1 MSCYRLKVLGN
12 QYPVHIY
19 VYAEKQG
26 QATICITRP
35 SWENAILFGY
45 CKRKLFHVMQSI
57 NTHRNSD
64 KLALRQLLLW
74 KCGNYCRAWLCA
86 ATSWILAESRPVFEH
101 APRSEEDNS
110 LFSMKVG
117 PFGLKR
123 RLGVKGI
130 LDLLQSIGVDTKGL
144 SGLFGEVNIG
154 LLHTTE
160 LTRHSPFSFD
170 GALLV
175 FSSRVLWSEVFLL
188 AAGGSALL
196 KQVPIVAPKERSLSF
211 LSKKN
216 ATRGDWIVF
225 TCRGWPDKSLSD
237 LKSNA
242 MHLDL
247 RMRWQR
253 PVALNQSENSETEGG
268 RMFYNGIVVEPSN
281 HIDLRVSTC
290 VFKDQTDN

>member
-1 MSCYRLKVLGN
+1 
-12 QYPVHIY
+12 
-19 VYAEKQG
+19 
-26 QATICITRP
+26 
-35 SWENAILFGY
+35 
-45 CKRKLFHVMQSI
+45 
-57 NTHRNSD
+57 
-64 KLALRQLLLW
+64 
-74 KCGNYCRAWLCA
+74 
-86 ATSWILAESRPVFEH
+86 
-101 APRSEEDNS
+101 
-110 LFSMKVG
+110 MKVG

-130 LDLLQSIGVDTKGL
+130 LDLLRSIRVDTKGL
-144 SGLFGEVNIG
+144 SALFGEVNIG

-247 RMRWQR
+247 RMR
-253 PVALNQSENSETEGG
+253 
-268 RMFYNGIVVEPSN
+268 
-281 HIDLRVSTC
+281 
-290 VFKDQTDN
+290 